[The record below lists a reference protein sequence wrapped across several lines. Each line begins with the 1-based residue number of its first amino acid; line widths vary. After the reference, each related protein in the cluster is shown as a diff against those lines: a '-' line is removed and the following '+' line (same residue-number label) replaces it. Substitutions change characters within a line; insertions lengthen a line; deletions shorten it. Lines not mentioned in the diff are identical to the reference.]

1 MSEVKI
7 VNILLS
13 SLLLMTIVMFSWTF
27 VYINKI
33 GTLNNYN
40 TPVVSAFNAWTTY
53 KHTVHNDTNQR
64 PFVLKKTSGFWFKN

>member
-1 MSEVKI
+1 MTEKRKELHSRPVQRGSKMSEIKV

-33 GTLNNYN
+33 QTSSNVSI
-40 TPVVSAFNAWTTY
+40 PVVSAFNA
-53 KHTVHNDTNQR
+53 
-64 PFVLKKTSGFWFKN
+64 

>member
-1 MSEVKI
+1 MSEIKV

-33 GTLNNYN
+33 QTSNSTLH
-40 TPVVSAFNAWTTY
+40 TPVVSAFNA
-53 KHTVHNDTNQR
+53 
-64 PFVLKKTSGFWFKN
+64 

>member
-40 TPVVSAFNAWTTY
+40 TPVVSAFNA
-53 KHTVHNDTNQR
+53 
-64 PFVLKKTSGFWFKN
+64 

>member
-1 MSEVKI
+1 MTEKRKELHRRPVQRGSKMSEIKV

-33 GTLNNYN
+33 QTSSNVSI
-40 TPVVSAFNAWTTY
+40 PVVYAFNA
-53 KHTVHNDTNQR
+53 
-64 PFVLKKTSGFWFKN
+64 

>member
-1 MSEVKI
+1 MSEIKV

-33 GTLNNYN
+33 QKEETKRIK
-40 TPVVSAFNAWTTY
+40 P
-53 KHTVHNDTNQR
+53 
-64 PFVLKKTSGFWFKN
+64 PI